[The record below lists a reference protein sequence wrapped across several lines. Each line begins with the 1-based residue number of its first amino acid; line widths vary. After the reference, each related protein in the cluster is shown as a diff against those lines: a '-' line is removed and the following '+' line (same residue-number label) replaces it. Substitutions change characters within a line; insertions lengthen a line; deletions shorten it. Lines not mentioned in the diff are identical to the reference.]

1 MDLYYPGDE
10 EIQQL
15 FNQVSKYTKKQD
27 KGSQMKITKTR
38 LKQII
43 KEELAEIN
51 KEFPTHAATH
61 AVSKEEEWQ
70 EEILSL
76 EDEVQYLADSFGV
89 HASVEIDSNG
99 NPAIAVY
106 HKNGDLSAYYD
117 PEDMYRELAKR
128 SESEM

>member
-1 MDLYYPGDE
+1 
-10 EIQQL
+10 
-15 FNQVSKYTKKQD
+15 
-27 KGSQMKITKTR
+27 MKITKTR

-51 KEFPTHAATH
+51 KEFPTHAATR
-61 AVSKEEEWQ
+61 AVSKE
-70 EEILSL
+70 
-76 EDEVQYLADSFGV
+76 DEVQDLADSFGV

-99 NPAIAVY
+99 RPAIAVY
-106 HKNGDLSAYYD
+106 HKNGDLSAYHD

>member
-1 MDLYYPGDE
+1 
-10 EIQQL
+10 
-15 FNQVSKYTKKQD
+15 
-27 KGSQMKITKTR
+27 MKITKTR

-51 KEFPTHAATH
+51 KEFPTHAATR
-61 AVSKEEEWQ
+61 AVGKEEEWQ

-76 EDEVQYLADSFGV
+76 EDEVQDLADSFGV

-99 NPAIAVY
+99 RPAIAVY
-106 HKNGDLSAYYD
+106 HKNGDLSAYHD